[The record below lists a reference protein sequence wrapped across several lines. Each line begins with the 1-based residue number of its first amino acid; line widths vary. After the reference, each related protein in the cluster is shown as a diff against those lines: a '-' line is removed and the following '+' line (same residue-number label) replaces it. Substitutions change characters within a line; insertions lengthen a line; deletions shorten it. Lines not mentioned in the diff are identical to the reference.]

1 MLFGPKYPL
10 LRSVERQDSSR
21 HFSVPQF
28 QHKTPLP
35 AGAVSLHGGRHPKLK
50 PKPKLSS
57 QLCQKRRGI
66 IWNSDEYWNKTLRT
80 VPARKI
86 QKARNS

>member
-10 LRSVERQDSSR
+10 LRSVERQDSST

-66 IWNSDEYWNKTLRT
+66 IWNSDEYWNKTLPT